1 MSLLEARGLEV
12 VFDLP
17 DGELH
22 AVQGVDLSLDAGE
35 RLGLVGESGSGKT
48 TTVLALMGLL
58 PPTAS
63 VAGDVRLDGR
73 DLLGDGEP
81 GCDSWR
87 WRDIATVFQGAM
99 NALNPVR
106 TIGWQ
111 IAEPMEVHRT
121 ATGAAARSRT
131 RELLALT
138 GLPLGIEH
146 TYPHE
151 LSGGM
156 RQRAAIAMALACQP
170 KVLLADEPTTALDVV
185 VQDGILRLLTQLT
198 DELDLALVLVTH
210 DLAAAAATCTRLAV
224 MYAGR
229 VVEEAPVGDITGS
242 AQHPYTRQLFA
253 ATPSLLDNTPLK
265 PIPGIPP
272 RLDRPIDG
280 CPFAPRCEARFDR
293 CSREPPPLVT
303 VGERWRSACHL
314 SAADHGQ
321 EAADTSHRTDVAL
334 TPSMSISADG
344 PPAGHSGES
353 VPVAS
358 GPAPPPAPARG
369 PGPGELQ
376 AAPPA
381 AALARDSSPAA
392 LARDSSPAADDRA
405 AGSALVLDGVFVA
418 FPRRRPV
425 ADVIRRRPRPFV
437 RAVDGVSLEV
447 MPGEMVAL
455 VGESGSGKTSTA
467 NAIVGNAALIRG
479 DITIAGHAVAEMDKK
494 GRRQSYRQVQLVYQD
509 PYESLDPR
517 KRVRAILDEPL
528 RVNRIGGGRSER
540 RQLATE
546 ALTQVGLDP
555 PELYLDRYPH
565 ELSGGQRQRV
575 AIAAALVI
583 KPMIIIEDE
592 PVSMLDVSIRAD
604 VLEVF
609 DHLRRTLSVGV
620 VMITHDLSTAAHNAD
635 RIAVMYLGRIVELG
649 PAEQVVRSPRHPYTR
664 ALIAAVPGAIP
675 QDAQPAPLA
684 GEIPDSSAVPTGCRF
699 HPRCPIALAECASH
713 DPEFADVGPGHFAAC
728 VLA

>member
-1 MSLLEARGLEV
+1 MSLLEAHGLEV
-12 VFDLP
+12 AFDLP
-17 DGELH
+17 DGELR
-22 AVQGVDLSLDAGE
+22 AVQGVAFSLDAGE

-73 DLLGDGEP
+73 DLLRDGEP
-81 GCDSWR
+81 GCDRWR

-111 IAEPMEVHRT
+111 IAEPMEVHQT
-121 ATGAAARSRT
+121 ATGAASRSRT

-138 GLPLGIEH
+138 GLPPGIQDA
-146 TYPHE
+146 YPHE

-229 VVEEAPVGDITGS
+229 VVEEAPVADIMGS

-253 ATPSLLDNTPLK
+253 ATPSLLDNTPVK

-272 RLDRPIDG
+272 RLDRPIEG

-293 CSREPPPLVT
+293 CSREPPALVT
-303 VGERWRSACHL
+303 VGEGWRSACHL
-314 SAADHGQ
+314 SAAGHGQ
-321 EAADTSHRTDVAL
+321 DAADTSRRTDVAL
-334 TPSMSISADG
+334 TPSMSTSADG
-344 PPAGHSGES
+344 PPAGHSGKS

-358 GPAPPPAPARG
+358 GPAPP
-369 PGPGELQ
+369 
-376 AAPPA
+376 AAP
-381 AALARDSSPAA
+381 

-405 AGSALVLDGVFVA
+405 PGSALVLDGVFVA
-418 FPRRRPV
+418 FPRRRPA
-425 ADVIRRRPRPFV
+425 ADVLRRRPRPFV
-437 RAVDGVSLEV
+437 RAVDGVSLTV

-528 RVNRIGGGRSER
+528 R
-540 RQLATE
+540 
-546 ALTQVGLDP
+546 
-555 PELYLDRYPH
+555 
-565 ELSGGQRQRV
+565 
-575 AIAAALVI
+575 
-583 KPMIIIEDE
+583 
-592 PVSMLDVSIRAD
+592 
-604 VLEVF
+604 
-609 DHLRRTLSVGV
+609 
-620 VMITHDLSTAAHNAD
+620 
-635 RIAVMYLGRIVELG
+635 
-649 PAEQVVRSPRHPYTR
+649 
-664 ALIAAVPGAIP
+664 
-675 QDAQPAPLA
+675 
-684 GEIPDSSAVPTGCRF
+684 
-699 HPRCPIALAECASH
+699 
-713 DPEFADVGPGHFAAC
+713 
-728 VLA
+728 

>member
-12 VFDLP
+12 FFDLP

-48 TTVLALMGLL
+48 TTILALMGLL

-63 VAGDVRLDGR
+63 VAGDVLLDGH
-73 DLLGDGEP
+73 DLLQDGER
-81 GCDSWR
+81 GCDTWR

-121 ATGAAARSRT
+121 AVGAAARSWT

-138 GLPLGIEH
+138 GLPPSIEQA
-146 TYPHE
+146 YPHE

-185 VQDGILRLLTQLT
+185 VQDGILRLLARLT

-210 DLAAAAATCTRLAV
+210 DLAAAAATCTRIAV

-229 VVEEAPVGDITGS
+229 VVEEAPVGVITGF

-253 ATPSLLDNTPLK
+253 ATPSLLGNTTVK

-272 RLDRPIDG
+272 RLDRPFDG

-293 CSREPPPLVT
+293 CSRENPALVT
-303 VGERWRSACHL
+303 VGEGWRSACHL
-314 SAADHGQ
+314 SAADRGQ
-321 EAADTSHRTDVAL
+321 SAADTSHQADIAL
-334 TPSMSISADG
+334 TLSMSASTHG
-344 PPAGHSGES
+344 PPTAHSGKS

-358 GPAPPPAPARG
+358 GGLAPAAARARG
-369 PGPGELQ
+369 SGPGELR
-376 AAPPA
+376 AAQPA
-381 AALARDSSPAA
+381 AALASDASPA
-392 LARDSSPAADDRA
+392 PDDRA
-405 AGSALVLDGVFVA
+405 PEAALVLDRVFVA
-418 FPRRRPV
+418 FPRQRPV
-425 ADVIRRRPRPFV
+425 THAIRGRPRPLV
-437 RAVDGVSLEV
+437 RAVDGVSLTV
-447 MPGEMVAL
+447 TPGEMVAL

-467 NAIVGNAALIRG
+467 NAIVGNAALAG
-479 DITIAGHAVAEMDKK
+479 GGITIAGRAAAEMGKK
-494 GRRQSYRQVQLVYQD
+494 SRRQSYRQVQLVYQD

-528 RVNRIGGGRSER
+528 RVNRIGRGRGER
-540 RQLATE
+540 RQLAAE

-555 PELYLDRYPH
+555 PELFVDRYPH

-575 AIAAALVI
+575 AIAAALVM
-583 KPMIIIEDE
+583 KPMIIIADE
-592 PVSMLDVSIRAD
+592 PVSMLDVSIRAE
-604 VLEVF
+604 VLQVF
-609 DHLRRTLSVGV
+609 NNLRRTLSVAV
-620 VMITHDLSTAAHNAD
+620 VMITHDLSSAAHYAD

-649 PAEQVVRSPRHPYTR
+649 PAEQIVRSPRHPYTR
-664 ALIAAVPGAIP
+664 ALIAAVPGTVP
-675 QDAQPAPLA
+675 REAQSAPLA
-684 GEIPDSSAVPTGCRF
+684 GEIPDSSAVPSGCRF
-699 HPRCPIALAECASH
+699 HPRCPIALADCATH
-713 DPEFADVGPGHFAAC
+713 DPEFVNVGPDHVAAC
-728 VLA
+728 VLAS